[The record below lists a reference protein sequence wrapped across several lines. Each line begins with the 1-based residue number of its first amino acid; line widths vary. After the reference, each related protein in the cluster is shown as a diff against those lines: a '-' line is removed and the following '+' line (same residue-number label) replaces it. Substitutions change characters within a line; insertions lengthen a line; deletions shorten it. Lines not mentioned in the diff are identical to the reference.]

1 MKPGETNLSSAPGAP
16 SVPSAPSAPPVRIV
30 GLHNR
35 VVSMLIVALLPV
47 FGFVI
52 IASVK
57 HQDDKLSQ
65 ARSNLRTLAQLSS
78 LGTERQVEGAR
89 QLLGVI
95 TSGLS
100 LKATG
105 PPTLCSDF
113 LNNIRSTY
121 PNYANVGFVDADGK
135 VLCHALPGDPG
146 GDFTD
151 RAYFQR
157 AIATRSFAVGDYQIG
172 RLTGRASINFGTP
185 VLDRQGTLMGVAFA
199 ALDVKHL
206 ALDAQIAV
214 PLNVSVTVTDHNG
227 TILATDAGQTGR
239 VGSRYPDA
247 ALYSAMKTLSA
258 GVVQASDANGDSRL
272 YEVAAVGGGNQPGL
286 FVIASVALDAV
297 VAPAR
302 RELLGVLLL
311 FTLWAVLGMALARW
325 MGNRTL
331 VAPARRLLGEMAEL
345 AGNNALLASPPGKPS
360 VNVDEIQAL
369 SVAFHRLAGILTLR
383 QVERDSHEAELQV
396 AQDRLLTA
404 QRIGNIGNWEF
415 DVATHKLWWSA
426 QTYAIFE
433 KSPESFSVKISTLA
447 EQIFPEDRAHSEEMR
462 RNFFASSSGLDMEY
476 RIVTG
481 TGRVRWVHELGE
493 MRVDSQGRTVLYGTV
508 QDITDRVRNER
519 LLAAEARALKA
530 LSLGWPLAEVLE
542 ETLLGLES
550 ILPGAIACVNL
561 LSADGTRLLSG
572 AAPNLPAAYIQA
584 LDGVPIGPAAG
595 SCGTA
600 AYRRELVV
608 VADIESD
615 PLWADFRALALQHG
629 LRACWSLPVQDPTG
643 KVLATFAVYY
653 RSQTAP
659 HPDDLA
665 LVHRAASVVGI
676 ALERDIKD
684 AALRASEERFRN
696 TFAAA
701 ATGITITTLEGRY
714 MEVNDAY
721 CRMFGYTAQELLGL
735 NIFDFVHPDDRYK
748 FSDQMHGLET
758 GSLDSYI
765 SERRF
770 LVRDARVVWVRSS
783 VSALRDANG
792 KVIAR
797 TSIVEDIT
805 LQREAEETLL
815 ETQRLLK
822 MASRISRQGA
832 WWVDLTDNRVIWS
845 EEVFAIHEL
854 PYGPAPGV
862 DEVINL
868 FTPESRDTLRTLF
881 QSCVSDGV
889 PYDAELQVITGTGR
903 KVWIRALAE
912 AVRDASGAIIA
923 VQGAIQDIDLQK
935 QTALSERTMASR
947 LTTTLEGI
955 SDAFFLLDHDWN
967 FVFVNSRAA
976 KTLGDG
982 RGDLVGKSV
991 WQEFPQILGTVAE
1004 QSYRSAVAE
1013 QRTTRFE
1020 WFYPASQAWFEFC
1033 VYPTDEGL
1041 GIYFQDITQKRMAA
1055 EQLLLLQTAVSHL
1068 NDIVMITEAAPL
1080 DGSGLKIVFVNE
1092 AFERQTGYSQGEVTG
1107 QSPRILYGRHTQ
1119 RHDVDRMLAALEHGE
1134 SARTELIKY
1143 NKCGD
1148 AYWVEIETVP
1158 IASAQGK
1165 LTHYVA
1171 IERDITERKQTE
1183 EKILQLN
1190 ADLEGRVQQRTQE
1203 LEAAN
1208 RELETF
1214 SYSVSHDLRSP
1225 LNTINGFGQLLLKSN
1240 ERNLDARGQHYLSRI
1255 RAGAQQMGKMIDGL
1269 LSLAKLSR
1277 EPPRLES
1284 VDLSLMVRQIEHA
1297 CRMREPGRQV
1307 EVVVQEGLVVEADAL
1322 LLSVAMQNL
1331 FENAWK
1337 YSAKKDTARIDMTS
1351 EVQANGQTVYVVQDN
1366 GAGFE
1371 MAHADKLF
1379 GVFERLHSSADFEGT
1394 GLGLANVRRIVE
1406 RHGGR
1411 VWARGTLDVGAT
1423 FYFTLTQTPPG

>member
-1 MKPGETNLSSAPGAP
+1 MKPGETNLSG
-16 SVPSAPSAPPVRIV
+16 VPDTPNTPPVRIV
-30 GLHNR
+30 GMHNR
-35 VVSMLIVALLPV
+35 VVWMLIVALLPV

-57 HQDDKLSQ
+57 HQDDKLAQ

-105 PPTLCSDF
+105 PPTLCNDF

-121 PNYANVGFVDADGK
+121 PNYANIGFLDANGK
-135 VLCHALPGDPG
+135 VMCDALPGEPG

-157 AIATRSFAVGDYQIG
+157 AIAMRSFAVGDYQIG
-172 RLTGRASINFGTP
+172 RITGRASINFGTP
-185 VLDRQGTLMGVAFA
+185 AIDSQGTIKGVAFA
-199 ALDVKHL
+199 ALDIKHL

-214 PLNVSVTVTDHNG
+214 PANASVTVTDHNG
-227 TILATDAGQTGR
+227 TILATDTAQSGR
-239 VGSRYPDA
+239 IGSRYPDA
-247 ALYSAMKTLSA
+247 VLYSTMKTLPA
-258 GVVQASDANGDSRL
+258 GVIQEKDTNGASRL
-272 YEVAAVGGGNQPGL
+272 YAIAAVGGGSQPGL
-286 FVIASVALDAV
+286 FVITSMALDAV

-302 RELLGVLLL
+302 LELLGVLLL
-311 FTLWAVLGMALARW
+311 FTLWAVLGVALARW
-325 MGNRTL
+325 IGHRTL
-331 VAPARRLLGEMAEL
+331 VAPARRLLGEMDQL
-345 AGNNALLASPPGKPS
+345 AGNNAWPTSPPGKTA
-360 VNVDEIQAL
+360 VKVDEMQAL
-369 SVAFHRLAGILTLR
+369 SDAFHRLAGILKSR
-383 QVERDSHEAELQV
+383 QTEQDSHEAELRV

-415 DVATHKLWWSA
+415 DVATHTLWWSE

-433 KSPESFSVKISTLA
+433 KSPESFSVKLSTLA
-447 EQIFPEDRAHSEEMR
+447 EQIFPEDRARSEEMR
-462 RNFFASSSGLDMEY
+462 RNFFASNSGLDIEH

-530 LSLGWPLAEVLE
+530 LSLGWPLAAVLQ

-550 ILPGAIACVNL
+550 ILPGVIACVNL
-561 LSADGTRLLSG
+561 LSADGTRLLPG

-584 LDGVPIGPAAG
+584 LDGVLIGPAAG
-595 SCGTA
+595 SCGTC
-600 AYRRELVV
+600 AYRREVVV

-615 PLWADFRALALQHG
+615 PLWADFRELALQHG

-659 HPDDLA
+659 RAEDLA

-676 ALERDIKD
+676 ALEREMKD
-684 AALRASEERFRN
+684 AALRTSEERFRN

-701 ATGITITTLEGRY
+701 ATGITITSLEGRY
-714 MEVNDAY
+714 LEVNEAY
-721 CRMFGYTAQELLGL
+721 CRMFGYTAQEMLGL

-748 FSDQMHGLET
+748 FGDQMHELES
-758 GSLDSYI
+758 GKLDSYI

-770 LVRDARVVWVRSS
+770 LVKDARVVWVRSS
-783 VSALRDANG
+783 VSAMRDVNG

-832 WWVDLTDNRVIWS
+832 WRVDLTDNRVIWS
-845 EEVFAIHEL
+845 EEVFSIHEL
-854 PYGPAPGV
+854 PYGPPPDV
-862 DEVINL
+862 DEVISL
-868 FTPESRDTLRTLF
+868 FTPESQDTLRMLF

-889 PYDAELQVITGTGR
+889 PYDAELQVITGKGR
-903 KVWIRALAE
+903 QIWIRALAE
-912 AVRDASGAIIA
+912 AVRDASGAIVG
-923 VQGAIQDIDLQK
+923 VQGAMQDIDLQK
-935 QTALSERTMASR
+935 QTELRERTMASR

-955 SDAFFLLDHDWN
+955 SDAFFLLDHNWN

-976 KTLGDG
+976 KTLGGGCD
-982 RGDLVGKSV
+982 DLVGKNV
-991 WQEFPQILGTVAE
+991 WQEFPKIVGTVAE
-1004 QSYRSAVAE
+1004 HSYRSAVAE
-1013 QRTTRFE
+1013 QQTTNFE
-1020 WFYPASQAWFEFC
+1020 WFYPASQTWFEFH

-1041 GIYFQDITQKRMAA
+1041 GVYFQDITQKRMAA
-1055 EQLLLLQTAVSHL
+1055 AQMLLLETAVSHL
-1068 NDIVMITEAAPL
+1068 NDIVMITETGPL
-1080 DGSGLKIVFVNE
+1080 EDSELKIVFVNE
-1092 AFERQTGYSQGEVTG
+1092 AFERQTGYSRGEVMG
-1107 QSPRILYGRHTQ
+1107 QPPRILYGPDTQ
-1119 RHDVDRMLAALEHGE
+1119 RTEVDRVRAAVETGE
-1134 SARTELIKY
+1134 SARIELIKY
-1143 NKCGD
+1143 NKRGD

-1158 IASAQGK
+1158 IISAEGT

-1171 IERDITERKQTE
+1171 IERDITERKQAE

-1190 ADLEGRVQQRTQE
+1190 ADLESRVQQRTQE

-1240 ERNLDARGQHYLSRI
+1240 ERNLDAKGLHYLSRI

-1277 EPPRLES
+1277 EPLQLRS
-1284 VDLSLMVRQIEHA
+1284 VDLSQMVKQIEHA
-1297 CRMREPGRQV
+1297 CRMREPEREV
-1307 EVVVQEGLVVEADAL
+1307 EVVVQEGLVAQADAL
-1322 LLSVAMQNL
+1322 LLSVALQNL

-1337 YSAKKDTARIDMTS
+1337 YSAKRGTAKIGVTR
-1351 EVQANGQTVYVVQDN
+1351 EVQADGQTVYVVQDN
-1366 GAGFE
+1366 GAGFD
-1371 MAHADKLF
+1371 MAQADKLF

-1411 VWARGTLDVGAT
+1411 IWAQGTPDAGAA
-1423 FYFTLTQTPPG
+1423 FYFTLTQTPPK